1 MRVIAGPS
9 VDVNAAN
16 GGRCGGMPIA
26 IPLIVFDVRLP
37 VMLPI
42 LKRLIEVVLIVMT
55 NTYQSLRPYAKGH
68 ADIGFPGFLVS
79 DRNGSSLA
87 PGCFR
92 LQLRDGSMH
101 SELITV
107 GLHRHDIL
115 NTVAD

>member
-68 ADIGFPGFLVS
+68 DDIGFPGFLVS
-79 DRNGSSLA
+79 DRNGS
-87 PGCFR
+87 
-92 LQLRDGSMH
+92 LQLGDGSMH

-115 NTVAD
+115 NTVAE

>member
-9 VDVNAAN
+9 VGVNAAN

-42 LKRLIEVVLIVMT
+42 LKRLNEVVLIVMT

-68 ADIGFPGFLVS
+68 DDIGFPGFLVS
-79 DRNGSSLA
+79 DRNGSSLRGVSA
-87 PGCFR
+87 C
-92 LQLRDGSMH
+92 S
-101 SELITV
+101 
-107 GLHRHDIL
+107 
-115 NTVAD
+115 